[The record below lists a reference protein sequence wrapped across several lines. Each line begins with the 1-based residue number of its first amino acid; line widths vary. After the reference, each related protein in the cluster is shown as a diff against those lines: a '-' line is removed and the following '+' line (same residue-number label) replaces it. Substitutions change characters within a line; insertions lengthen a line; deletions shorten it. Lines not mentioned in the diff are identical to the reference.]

1 MRLLPLL
8 PVAGAVLWM
17 GVLAVTMVQTPRV
30 ALSAGVSCRAEGAD
44 WAGRLT
50 AQGFTVETR
59 ERDTAAAGDVT
70 VCLTAQVG
78 GYQILGPV
86 DPAAVSRLLMKK
98 PRGVTGL
105 SLDGAGTVM
114 ALLGPADPVPLQVVL
129 DAEKKR

>member
-17 GVLAVTMVQTPRV
+17 GVLAATMVQTPRV
-30 ALSAGVSCRAEGAD
+30 ALSAAVSCRAEGAD

-59 ERDTAAAGDVT
+59 EQAVGAD
-70 VCLTAQVG
+70 CLSARVG
-78 GYQILGPV
+78 GYQIIGPV
-86 DPAAVSRLLMKK
+86 DPAAVTRLLMRK

-114 ALLGPADPVPLQVVL
+114 ALLGTAEPVPLQVVL